1 MPTSRPLSQDL
12 LSRLTAAPVG
22 MLAQCR
28 SAMPDAGVAARFAHR
43 AAAPPRVGEVSV
55 VVAPSPLLSVSGA
68 VAGAAGSP
76 DAAVAWHYGDPFGEQ
91 RAAVDRAA
99 IVDRSHRSVL
109 RITGAERLTWLH
121 TISSQHVAT
130 LGDGQSAENL
140 DLDLNGRVQHH
151 FVLTELD
158 GTVWIDTEA
167 ERGPDLLAFLQRMV
181 FWADAKP
188 VGAEDHAVLSL
199 LGSGVAGL
207 TETLGIPALPG
218 VYEAAPLP
226 GGGFLRRMP
235 WPTADSFDLV
245 IPRDQLTDLWTRLTA
260 AGAVPAGM
268 WAFEALRVAAV
279 RPRIGPD
286 TDERTIPHEVR
297 WIGGVTEHGA
307 VHLDKGCYRGQE
319 TVARV
324 HNLGK
329 PPRHL
334 VLLHLDGSAD
344 ERPAT
349 GDDITAGGRTVGRLG
364 TVVDHYELGPI
375 ALALVKRAV
384 PADTAL
390 AAGSVA
396 ASIDPDSVPADD
408 EPQAGRIAVDRL
420 RGR

>member
-1 MPTSRPLSQDL
+1 
-12 LSRLTAAPVG
+12 
-22 MLAQCR
+22 
-28 SAMPDAGVAARFAHR
+28 MPDRGAMARFAHR
-43 AAAPPRVGEVSV
+43 RADPPRVEKVSV

-91 RAAVDRAA
+91 RAAVERAA
-99 IVDRSHRSVL
+99 IVDRSHRFVL

-121 TISSQHVAT
+121 TITSQHVAA

-167 ERGPDLLAFLQRMV
+167 ERGPDLLAFLRKMV

-188 VGAEDHAVLSL
+188 VEAADHAVLSL
-199 LGSGVAGL
+199 LGPEVVGL
-207 TETLGIPALPG
+207 TEALGVPALPG
-218 VYEAAPLP
+218 MYEAAPLP

-235 WPTADSFDLV
+235 WPTADSFDLI
-245 IPRDQLTDLWTRLTA
+245 IPRDRLADLWTRLTA
-260 AGAVPAGM
+260 AGATPAGM

-279 RPRIGPD
+279 RPRIGLD
-286 TDERTIPHEVR
+286 TDERTIPHEAR
-297 WIGGVTEHGA
+297 WIGGVPEHGA

-334 VLLHLDGSAD
+334 LLLHLDGSAD
-344 ERPAT
+344 ERPVI
-349 GDDITAGGRTVGRLG
+349 GDDVTAGGRTVGRLG

-390 AAGSVA
+390 AAGPVA
-396 ASIDPDSVPADD
+396 ASIDPDSMPSDD
-408 EPQAGRIAVDRL
+408 EPQAGRLAVDRL

>member
-1 MPTSRPLSQDL
+1 
-12 LSRLTAAPVG
+12 
-22 MLAQCR
+22 
-28 SAMPDAGVAARFAHR
+28 MPDSGAAARFAHHR
-43 AAAPPRVGEVSV
+43 AAPPRVGEVSV
-55 VVAPSPLLSVSGA
+55 VVAPSPILSVSGA
-68 VAGAAGSP
+68 VAGAVGSP
-76 DAAVAWHYGDPFGEQ
+76 DAAVSWHYGDPFGEQ
-91 RAAVDRAA
+91 RAAAQRAA
-99 IVDRSHRSVL
+99 IVDRSHRYVL

-121 TISSQHVAT
+121 TISSQHVAD

-140 DLDLNGRVQHH
+140 DLDLNGRVLHH

-188 VGAEDHAVLSL
+188 VEATDHAVLSL
-199 LGSGVAGL
+199 LGPGVTGL
-207 TETLGIPALPG
+207 TEALGVTALPG

-226 GGGFLRRMP
+226 GGGFVRRMP
-235 WPTADSFDLV
+235 WPTPDSFDLV
-245 IPRDQLTDLWTRLTA
+245 VPRDQLTDLWARLTA
-260 AGAVPAGM
+260 AGAAPAGM

-279 RPRIGPD
+279 RPRIGLD
-286 TDERTIPHEVR
+286 TDERTIPHEAR
-297 WIGGVTEHGA
+297 WIGGVAEQGA

-334 VLLHLDGSAD
+334 LLLHLDGSAD
-344 ERPAT
+344 ERPVT
-349 GDDITAGGRTVGRLG
+349 GDDVTAGGRTVGRLG
-364 TVVDHYELGPI
+364 TVVDHHELGPI

-390 AAGSVA
+390 AAGPVA
-396 ASIDPDSVPADD
+396 ASIDPDSVPSDD
-408 EPQAGRIAVDRL
+408 APQAGRAAIDRL

>member
-1 MPTSRPLSQDL
+1 M
-12 LSRLTAAPVG
+12 
-22 MLAQCR
+22 
-28 SAMPDAGVAARFAHR
+28 
-43 AAAPPRVGEVSV
+43 SV

-91 RAAVDRAA
+91 RAAVQRAA
-99 IVDRSHRSVL
+99 IVDRSHRFVL

-121 TISSQHVAT
+121 TISSQHVAA

-167 ERGPDLLAFLQRMV
+167 EGGPDLLAFLQRMV

-188 VGAEDHAVLSL
+188 VEAADHAVLSL
-199 LGSGVAGL
+199 LGPEVAGL
-207 TETLGIPALPG
+207 TEALGIAALPG
-218 VYEAAPLP
+218 VYEATPLP

-235 WPTADSFDLV
+235 WPTADAFDLV
-245 IPRDQLTDLWTRLTA
+245 IPRDRLTGLWTELAA
-260 AGAVPAGM
+260 AGATPAGM

-279 RPRIGPD
+279 RPRIGLD
-286 TDERTIPHEVR
+286 TDERTIPHEAH
-297 WIGGVTEHGA
+297 WIGGVAEHGA

-334 VLLHLDGSAD
+334 LLLHLDGSAD

-349 GDDITAGGRTVGRLG
+349 GDDVTAGGRAVGRLG
-364 TVVDHYELGPI
+364 TVIDHYEFGPI
-375 ALALVKRAV
+375 ALALVKRTV
-384 PADTAL
+384 PVDTAL
-390 AAGSVA
+390 AAGPVA

-408 EPQAGRIAVDRL
+408 EPQAGRLAVDRL

>member
-1 MPTSRPLSQDL
+1 MPNGPSSR
-12 LSRLTAAPVG
+12 
-22 MLAQCR
+22 
-28 SAMPDAGVAARFAHR
+28 AGHSHR
-43 AAAPPRVGEVSV
+43 VVDVSV
-55 VVAPSPLLSVSGA
+55 VVAPSPLLSVPGA

-91 RAAVDRAA
+91 RAAAQRVA
-99 IVDRSHRSVL
+99 IVDRSHRFVL
-109 RITGAERLTWLH
+109 SITGAERLTWLH
-121 TISSQHVAT
+121 TISSQHVAN
-130 LGDGQSAENL
+130 LGDRQSAENL
-140 DLDLNGRVQHH
+140 DLDLQGRILHH

-167 ERGPDLLAFLQRMV
+167 DRGPALLDFLTKMV

-188 VGAEDHAVLSL
+188 EAAEYAVLSL
-199 LGSGVAGL
+199 LGPRVTEL
-207 TETLGIPALPG
+207 TATLGIDELPPTYA
-218 VYEAAPLP
+218 VVPVP

-235 WPTADSFDLV
+235 WPTSDSFDLV
-245 IPRDQLTDLWTRLTA
+245 IPRAELGSWWAKLTA
-260 AGAVPAGM
+260 AGAEPAGM

-279 RPRIGPD
+279 RPRVGLD
-286 TDERTIPHEVR
+286 TDERTIPHEAR
-297 WIGGVTEHGA
+297 WIGGPAEYGA

-334 VLLHLDGSAD
+334 LLLHLDGSAD

-349 GDDITAGGRTVGRLG
+349 GDDVLAGGRAVGRLG
-364 TVVDHYELGPI
+364 TVIDHFELGPI
-375 ALALVKRAV
+375 ALALIKRTV

-390 AAGSVA
+390 TAGPAAA
-396 ASIDPDSVPADD
+396 AIDPDSIPADD
-408 EPQAGRIAVDRL
+408 APQAGRAAVDRL